1 MEPRAV
7 STELTR
13 SGSAQGQPPGGY
25 IGSKAVRVPRR
36 QFIRVGRGCLC
47 SSRRQITSAFNR
59 VDPFESDVRNQFAQL
74 WRGDL
79 MMIAGLM
86 RNERSVI
93 EKTEQRVVRAGYGAT
108 PVLVAHD
115 TGFQRVSPLVKR
127 AGNRLEPCFAA
138 WVHGDVSQQR
148 RHYAMVG
155 NCDQ

>member
-1 MEPRAV
+1 
-7 STELTR
+7 
-13 SGSAQGQPPGGY
+13 
-25 IGSKAVRVPRR
+25 
-36 QFIRVGRGCLC
+36 
-47 SSRRQITSAFNR
+47 
-59 VDPFESDVRNQFAQL
+59 
-74 WRGDL
+74 

-115 TGFQRVSPLVKR
+115 TGFQRVSPFVKR
-127 AGNRLEPCFAA
+127 AGNRLEPCLAA
-138 WVHGDVSQQR
+138 RVHGDVSQQR